1 MDKKVFLIDKESY
14 GEELVSKL
22 TEKDLEE
29 WVAESDYEDDS
40 SVLKVDANGY
50 DTVEEAV
57 REELG
62 EWIDL
67 EDYYVFTFGF

>member
-1 MDKKVFLIDKESY
+1 MDKKVFLVDKGSY